1 VPYLW
6 SIVAVV
12 AAVIVLGL
20 VVVAALKPVKR
31 FALVAGVAREQL
43 GREAGMLT
51 ARTAALR
58 VRLEQRRTRSIGS
71 TVEGA
76 TP

>member
-1 VPYLW
+1 MPYLW
-6 SIVAVV
+6 SIAAVV
-12 AAVIVLGL
+12 AAVVALGL
-20 VVVAALKPVKR
+20 VVVSLLGPVKR
-31 FALVAGVAREQL
+31 FGLVAGVAREQM

-58 VRLEQRRTRSIGS
+58 VRLEQRRTRTISS

>member
-1 VPYLW
+1 MPYLW

-12 AAVIVLGL
+12 AAVVGLGL
-20 VVVAALKPVKR
+20 VVVALLGPVKR
-31 FALVAGVAREQL
+31 FGLVAGVAREQI
-43 GREAGMLT
+43 GREVGMIR
-51 ARTAALR
+51 ARSAALR
-58 VRLEQRRTRSIGS
+58 VRLEQRRTRSISS